1 MEKKYMVTYDDV
13 ANSMTMVLLLK
24 TTHVINYL

>member
-13 ANSMTMVLLLK
+13 ANPMTMVLLLK